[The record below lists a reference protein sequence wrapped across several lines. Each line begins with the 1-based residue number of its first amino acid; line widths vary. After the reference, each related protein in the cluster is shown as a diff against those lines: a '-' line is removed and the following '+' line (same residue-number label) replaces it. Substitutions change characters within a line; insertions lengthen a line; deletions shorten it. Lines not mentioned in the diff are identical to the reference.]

1 MHYTSFQVRA
11 LTFTCSFAFPLAMY
25 SCPLA
30 SLLPH
35 GALSPTSESAVST
48 SINRAPMGKR
58 GQCNRTPSLAERS
71 VCWPKESVH
80 VAINNSRTYSDSEMR
95 SGVAHSQ
102 SRLRLTLWQLQV
114 KAMRYRREGRNGKPT
129 RRHSCQQAT
138 TRGALTRRPGK
149 GESNLREDN

>member
-1 MHYTSFQVRA
+1 
-11 LTFTCSFAFPLAMY
+11 MY

-58 GQCNRTPSLAERS
+58 GQCNRTPSLPERS

-114 KAMRYRREGRNGKPT
+114 KAMRYRQEKGERRHGKAT
-129 RRHSCQQAT
+129 RRHCQQANHW
-138 TRGALTRRPGK
+138 RRLPLTERPGK